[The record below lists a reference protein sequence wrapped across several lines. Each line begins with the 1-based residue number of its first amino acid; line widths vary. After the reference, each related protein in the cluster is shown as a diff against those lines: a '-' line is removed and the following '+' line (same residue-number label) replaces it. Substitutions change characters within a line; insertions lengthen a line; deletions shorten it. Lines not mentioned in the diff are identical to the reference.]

1 MRPGH
6 NTRLIFLTFFNKTSF
21 ESVFSFRIW
30 NQTYMIWLF
39 RFVFKI
45 CKCCLPSEQVLVCEG
60 CTQVLDHWRSLCLIH
75 LGFFNSWIFQ
85 FWYFTWS
92 STLWPTTT
100 NMCIFN
106 GIALLHF
113 SPMCVGISLL
123 VMELY
128 GNAFSRRVN
137 SRKPSEVAIFTLFMS
152 PKLCSLAFNAFLEF
166 CRGICSN
173 LFTIQTTNVNVRML
187 PKVAALSKVTGNV
200 KIILRKNKHP
210 NTKIFKSY
218 EWTSKDQDNQAW
230 KPFYWCTC
238 TCTFAFGVLGFTLIL
253 LYCTQLVQ

>member
-1 MRPGH
+1 M
-6 NTRLIFLTFFNKTSF
+6 
-21 ESVFSFRIW
+21 V
-30 NQTYMIWLF
+30 Y
-39 RFVFKI
+39 
-45 CKCCLPSEQVLVCEG
+45 
-60 CTQVLDHWRSLCLIH
+60 HWRSLCLIH
-75 LGFFNSWIFQ
+75 LFFLIVGFFNFDISPEAQLCGRPPQICAF
-85 FWYFTWS
+85 S
-92 STLWPTTT
+92 MELESLCCTLV
-100 NMCIFN
+100 
-106 GIALLHF
+106 L
-113 SPMCVGISLL
+113 CVWAFSLL

-200 KIILRKNKHP
+200 KIILRKNKYP

-218 EWTSKDQDNQAW
+218 EWKDQDNQA
-230 KPFYWCTC
+230 
-238 TCTFAFGVLGFTLIL
+238 
-253 LYCTQLVQ
+253 